1 MSTKLKYILIGNIL
15 KKKEIAEFP
24 KSNEQVNIVLS
35 SMLKRLS
42 RFSINYVKRITTNSR
57 NVSRL
62 FLSQEISTS
71 LPHRKVIFLS
81 VNFLI
86 MKAFVDTNYSER
98 YVYEF
103 FENIQKEEIIDNVDE
118 DGEINSTGK
127 SKLKTLFDK
136 YEDVKNMNSII
147 AANLE
152 IDGVRTQMKN
162 NIKGMMNNLTSLNVK
177 LIFITGSRQ

>member
-1 MSTKLKYILIGNIL
+1 
-15 KKKEIAEFP
+15 
-24 KSNEQVNIVLS
+24 
-35 SMLKRLS
+35 
-42 RFSINYVKRITTNSR
+42 
-57 NVSRL
+57 
-62 FLSQEISTS
+62 
-71 LPHRKVIFLS
+71 
-81 VNFLI
+81 

-118 DGEINSTGK
+118 EGEINSTGK

-136 YEDVKNMNSII
+136 YEDVKNLNSII